1 MNSAFDAQWQF
12 AAVSRVTCGDWAP
25 PGNLGMLERL
35 GALSSCG
42 AANRM
47 PAMQL
52 LLNTTSPYARI
63 ARIALAEKGHA
74 DIATEIVDP
83 WGDTPRLLE
92 FNPAARVPALVT
104 DEGRPLTES
113 LLIVLWLENQ
123 RPTPSLLGSDPTA
136 AVSRAGIAMGVI
148 DAAVHTLIGR
158 KITDASFDTS
168 PVGLRR
174 RRSMIQGLSRLE
186 ADPPAYATG
195 TPTIDTVA
203 AVVALDYVRFR
214 FPQATWLPA
223 LPRLDAL
230 AARAHERASF
240 ANTMPREMQKP

>member
-1 MNSAFDAQWQF
+1 
-12 AAVSRVTCGDWAP
+12 
-25 PGNLGMLERL
+25 MLKQL
-35 GALSSCG
+35 GALPESR

-47 PAMQL
+47 PAMHL

-74 DIATEIVDP
+74 DIATEVVDP

-92 FNPAARVPALVT
+92 FNSAARVPALVT

-113 LLIVLWLENQ
+113 LLIVLWLEN
-123 RPTPSLLGSDPTA
+123 RWPTPSLLGSDPTA

-168 PVGLRR
+168 SVGLRR
-174 RRSMIQGLSRLE
+174 RRSMIQGLSRLQ
-186 ADPPAYATG
+186 ADPPADATG
-195 TPTIDTVA
+195 IPTIDTIA
-203 AVVALDYVRFR
+203 AVVALDYVNFR
-214 FPQATWLPA
+214 FPLATWLPA

-230 AARAHERASF
+230 AGRAHQRSSF
-240 ANTMPREMQKP
+240 ATSMPRELPKA